1 MRSNCASDLFRAIT
15 HRQAVYNIVSLDN
28 VPSILQ
34 YGLLCYNEAQK
45 LAHESIALNDVQ
57 MRRDNKSVPH
67 GLRLHDYANAYFDP
81 RNPMMYRRLNLI
93 NEICVLAIDARIL
106 DCDGVVVSDGNAAS
120 GVTRFYSPSEGIETL
135 CYEQIYAKW
144 WTDPDPYIQENKKRI
159 KCAEVLVPYCI
170 PSEYILGAIVAN
182 AEVRDMLLAQNFS
195 RTIKVSPKT
204 FFQE

>member
-15 HRQAVYNIVSLDN
+15 RRQAVYNIVSLEN

-34 YGLLCYNEAQK
+34 YGLLCYNEAQR
-45 LAHESIALNDVQ
+45 LVHESIALNDVQ

-81 RNPMMYRRLNLI
+81 RNPMMYRRLDMV
-93 NEICVLAIDARIL
+93 NEICVLAIDASIL

-120 GVTRFYSPSEGIETL
+120 NVTRFYSSSEGIETL
-135 CYEQIYAKW
+135 RYDQIYADW
-144 WTDPDPYIQENKKRI
+144 WTDPDPYVHDNKKRM

-170 PSEYILGAIVAN
+170 PSEYILGAKVAN
-182 AEVRDMLLAQNFS
+182 ERVRESLLNQGFS
-195 RTIKVSPKT
+195 RKIVISPKT